1 MRTMKTQID
10 IIKKFNEIY
19 IVFNTL
25 DKHDGGGVGF
35 TWFKTSE
42 DATTWAI
49 KRNNMGLQ
57 FISSAAILVTKTK
70 IDELCRKWWICFD
83 MCEKLVNDGW
93 IPGLGKR
100 TVTLVKC
107 GNCGKKTDKA
117 NYIKWHGDKC
127 KLASNNFFKPILTS
141 FPFQ

>member
-83 MCEKLVNDGW
+83 MCDEYGGGVGWLFKNKRVAQDFIRYEKRVNYLYDQGVS
-93 IPGLGKR
+93 IPS
-100 TVTLVKC
+100 VWF
-107 GNCGKKTDKA
+107 
-117 NYIKWHGDKC
+117 IKM
-127 KLASNNFFKPILTS
+127 
-141 FPFQ
+141 